1 MWLAG
6 YPAGCLQLGVEHEQR
21 LEEEQEEAAQQQQQ
35 AGGGCHEGEP
45 VAGEQEV
52 VEEVRAEFRHQGVDC
67 CHRQRKCGGSE
78 VEALQPEL
86 L

>member
-35 AGGGCHEGEP
+35 AGGGCH
-45 VAGEQEV
+45 
-52 VEEVRAEFRHQGVDC
+52 
-67 CHRQRKCGGSE
+67 
-78 VEALQPEL
+78 
-86 L
+86 